1 MSALSA
7 LRPGHWIAI
16 GLIAV
21 LVGSGGLS
29 KGFGLLGGNASEA
42 QKLTTCLDHRGINA
56 ASLATSVGNP
66 AVLLGGAHVVDQAVK
81 HGELKQ
87 PEARAVMGCV
97 QKVAH

>member
-21 LVGSGGLS
+21 LVGSGTLS
-29 KGFGLLGGNASEA
+29 KGFGLLGGNTSQA
-42 QKLTTCLDHRGINA
+42 QKLTTCLDHRGINV
-56 ASLATSVGNP
+56 ASLAAAVGNP

-81 HGELKQ
+81 HGKLNG

-97 QKVAH
+97 QKVAR

>member
-21 LVGSGGLS
+21 LVGSGALS
-29 KGFGLLGGNASEA
+29 KGFGLLGGDASEA
-42 QKLTTCLDHRGINA
+42 QRLTTCLDHRGINVT
-56 ASLATSVGNP
+56 SLATSVGNP

-81 HGELKQ
+81 HGKLKQ
-87 PEARAVMGCV
+87 PEARAVMACV
-97 QKVAH
+97 QKVAR